1 MRVCVCACKIIE
13 EEIIFFSIFIVI
25 VAIAATAAASTT
37 IAARIITILISY
49 LYFVKRNQ
57 TFFLQSFIN
66 LTLGFKRVHVF
77 SSRLRSFPVII
88 VRTFCFVEV

>member
-1 MRVCVCACKIIE
+1 MRVCVCVRVKLLKKKSF
-13 EEIIFFSIFIVI
+13 FFSIFIVI

-37 IAARIITILISY
+37 IVARIITILISY

-66 LTLGFKRVHVF
+66 LTLGFKRGARFLFPASVVP
-77 SSRLRSFPVII
+77 SRNSADVLFR
-88 VRTFCFVEV
+88 

>member
-1 MRVCVCACKIIE
+1 MPFFNSDAYACVCVCVRVKLLKKNSF
-13 EEIIFFSIFIVI
+13 FFSIFIVI
-25 VAIAATAAASTT
+25 VAIAATAAAGTT

-77 SSRLRSFPVII
+77 SSGFGRSQS
-88 VRTFCFVEV
+88 